1 MSITKFL
8 LAKSFTKYFFFLQEN
23 IIDISSSS
31 SGNESDSEDS
41 DKKDDDIMVLSDEG
55 EPEPGGT
62 AEDPNN
68 SGAHTNDFC
77 NQPDEEGRI
86 LVNVGHPPEDPD
98 IFLAPQIARVIKPH
112 QVSFN
117 GRIANPIKAS
127 TVANS
132 PFLCNVYKHII
143 VVLKTN

>member
-1 MSITKFL
+1 MFYSYV
-8 LAKSFTKYFFFLQEN
+8 SFSEN

-55 EPEPGGT
+55 EGEADT

-68 SGAHTNDFC
+68 SGAHTNDCF
-77 NQPDEEGRI
+77 NLPDEEGRV

-98 IFLAPQIARVIKPH
+98 IFLAPQIAKVIKPH
-112 QVSFN
+112 QVCFLYFILKNNAGYGYKTSL
-117 GRIANPIKAS
+117 
-127 TVANS
+127 NS
-132 PFLCNVYKHII
+132 NF
-143 VVLKTN
+143 

>member
-1 MSITKFL
+1 MQTL
-8 LAKSFTKYFFFLQEN
+8 LLNILFFLEN

-55 EPEPGGT
+55 EVEPEGT

-68 SGAHTNDFC
+68 SGAHTNDCF
-77 NQPDEEGRI
+77 NQPDEEGRV

-98 IFLAPQIARVIKPH
+98 IFLAPQIAKVIKPH
-112 QVSFN
+112 QVSF
-117 GRIANPIKAS
+117 
-127 TVANS
+127 
-132 PFLCNVYKHII
+132 Y
-143 VVLKTN
+143 